1 VTQASPA
8 RVSIWRPRQSV
19 RARFA
24 IFTGISG
31 VLFASVLA
39 FWVVQGQREQLLD
52 AVNASVR
59 REAAVLGQTISASL
73 AERQSQV
80 QQVAALPEVVS
91 GMMEPGALRLL
102 LERTRSYSPE
112 FEWLAMTDARGV
124 VIAATG
130 ARLEGLNVAGEAW
143 FVHGGRGVWVGNPHP
158 AGALKRF
165 LPLDADG
172 RPAQL
177 VDVAVPVIDND
188 GKVIGVM
195 VGVLNWRWISDIHQ
209 ALTARDNDLK
219 NTLLLAPNGDV
230 SIGPVGWLGQW
241 MSPEGLSQIQSDG
254 QSRVLTWPDI
264 GDQLTAL
271 APVRWSAQSGQA
283 PWTLVLRQDP
293 ARVFDPVNT
302 LRQRLLLGGLAGS
315 LAFMV
320 LSWWL
325 SGKVVRPLRKLAHTA
340 RALQEGRPAAFEA
353 PSQYP
358 DEVAMLSGALADL
371 HGNLQVRLAELA
383 AYRDHLEDK
392 ISERTEQLRQAADRA
407 EAANRAKSAF
417 IANMSHEIRTP
428 MNAIMGMTYLLQ
440 QDAPTPTQ
448 AERLG
453 TVQQATEH
461 LLDIINNILDLS
473 KIEAGMF
480 TLAAQDFDLPDVL
493 QRAIDLVGVRAAEKG
508 LGLRLDAAGC
518 PTRVRGD
525 ATRVSQVLIN
535 LLSNAV
541 KFTDHGQ
548 VTLQVRPLKP
558 HSGDAADGDD
568 PSQHT
573 LYVEVRDTGIGIPPD
588 QLARL
593 FNAFV
598 QADESTTRRFG
609 GTGLGLAITRGL
621 VERMGGQIGVSSE
634 PGKGSTFWCTLVLDA
649 AQATTPEAAD
659 AALIAASAQQSAQ
672 TPVAG
677 WSPSGSGTP
686 APTSPV
692 EAMALL
698 RSRHAG
704 ARILLADDNPVN
716 RLLVDEL
723 LGMANIHPQIVQ
735 TGAQA
740 LERVRA
746 QSFDMVLMDIH
757 MPDMDGLT
765 ATRHIRALPGCAQL
779 PIIAMTASVLQE
791 ERDACLAAGMNAH
804 LGKPLDTQHLFV
816 TLLHW
821 LDRQRQTAPTTPFP
835 PPACEP
841 DSLTSSA

>member
-1 VTQASPA
+1 VTPAPQARA
-8 RVSIWRPRQSV
+8 SIWRPRHSV

-39 FWVVQGQREQLLD
+39 FWVVRGQREQLLE

-59 REAAVLGQTISASL
+59 REAAVLGQTISAAL

-80 QQVAALPEVVS
+80 QQMASLPEVVS
-91 GMMEPGALRLL
+91 GMMEPGALRLV

-124 VIAATG
+124 VTTATG

-143 FVHGGRGVWVGNPHP
+143 FVQGSRGVWVGNPHP

-195 VGVLNWRWISDIHQ
+195 VGMLNWRWISDIHQ
-209 ALTARDNDLK
+209 ALTAADADLK
-219 NTLLLAPNGDV
+219 HTLLLSPSGEV
-230 SIGPVGWLGQW
+230 SVGPSGWLGRS
-241 MSPEGLSQIQSDG
+241 MAPPGLAQVKADG
-254 QSRVLTWPDI
+254 QIRVLSWPDI
-264 GDQLTAL
+264 GEQLTAL
-271 APVRWSAQSGQA
+271 APVRWSAQAAQA

-293 ARVFDPVNT
+293 AQVFGPVNT
-302 LRQRLLLGGLAGS
+302 LQRRLLFSGLAGS
-315 LAFMV
+315 LAFMW

-325 SGKVVRPLRKLAHTA
+325 AGKIVRPLRRLAHTA
-340 RALQEGRPAAFEA
+340 RALQEGRPASFEA
-353 PSQYP
+353 PTRHP
-358 DEVAMLSGALADL
+358 DEVGMLSGALADL
-371 HGNLQVRLAELA
+371 HGNLQARLAELA

-392 ISERTEQLRQAADRA
+392 IGERTEQLRQAADRA

-440 QDAPTPTQ
+440 QDEPTPTQ

-480 TLAAQDFDLPDVL
+480 TLAAQDFDLPEVL

-508 LGLRLDAAGC
+508 LGLRLDVAGC
-518 PTRVRGD
+518 PARVRGD

-541 KFTDHGQ
+541 KFTDQGQ

-558 HSGDAADGDD
+558 HAGVAADGDA
-568 PSQHT
+568 PSQHA
-573 LYVEVRDTGIGIPPD
+573 LYIEVRDTGIGISPD
-588 QLARL
+588 QLSRL

-621 VERMGGQIGVSSE
+621 VERMGGQIGVNSE

-649 AQATTPEAAD
+649 AQEPVPEPVDVSAVAF
-659 AALIAASAQQSAQ
+659 ARQSNAQVGAASGGGMSA
-672 TPVAG
+672 AI
-677 WSPSGSGTP
+677 
-686 APTSPV
+686 SPV

-723 LGMANIHPQIVQ
+723 LGMANIHPQIVH

-740 LERVRA
+740 LERVRN
-746 QSFDMVLMDIH
+746 QTFDLLLMDIH

-765 ATRHIRALPGCAQL
+765 ATRHIRALPGCAEL

-791 ERDACLAAGMNAH
+791 ERDACLEAGMNAH
-804 LGKPLDTQHLFV
+804 LGKPLDTQQLFL

-821 LDRQRQTAPTTPFP
+821 LDLQRQRKPGAR
-835 PPACEP
+835 EP
-841 DSLTSSA
+841 DALTSSV

>member
-1 VTQASPA
+1 MTQVPPA
-8 RVSIWRPRQSV
+8 RASTWRPRHSV

-59 REAAVLGQTISASL
+59 REAAVLGQTISAAL

-80 QQVAALPEVVS
+80 QQMASLPEVVS

-102 LERTRSYSPE
+102 LERTRSHSPE

-124 VIAATG
+124 VTTATG

-143 FVHGGRGVWVGNPHP
+143 FVQGSRGVWVGNPHP

-188 GKVIGVM
+188 GKPIGVM
-195 VGVLNWRWISDIHQ
+195 VGMLNWRWIRDIHH
-209 ALTARDNDLK
+209 ALTAADADLK
-219 NTLLLAPNGDV
+219 HTLLLSPSGEV
-230 SIGPVGWLGQW
+230 SVGPAGWLGRN
-241 MSPEGLSQIQSDG
+241 MAPSGLAQVRADG
-254 QSRVLTWPDI
+254 QSRVLSWPDI
-264 GDQLTAL
+264 GEQLTAL
-271 APVRWSAQSGQA
+271 APVGWSAQAAQA

-293 ARVFDPVNT
+293 ARVFGPVNT
-302 LRQRLLLGGLAGS
+302 LQRRLLLSGLAGS
-315 LAFMV
+315 LAFMC

-325 SGKVVRPLRKLAHTA
+325 AGKVVRPLRRLADTA
-340 RALQEGRPAAFEA
+340 RALQEGRPASFEA
-353 PSQYP
+353 PTRHP

-371 HGNLQVRLAELA
+371 HGNLQARLAELA

-392 ISERTEQLRQAADRA
+392 IGERTEQLRQAADRA

-440 QDAPTPTQ
+440 QDAPTPAQ

-480 TLAAQDFDLPDVL
+480 TLAAQDFDLPELL

-518 PTRVRGD
+518 PARVRGD

-541 KFTDHGQ
+541 KFTDRGQ

-558 HSGDAADGDD
+558 HAGAPAGGDA
-568 PSQHT
+568 PLHHT
-573 LYVEVRDTGIGIPPD
+573 LYIEVRDTGIGILPD

-634 PGKGSTFWCTLVLDA
+634 PDKGSTFWCTLVLDA
-649 AQATTPEAAD
+649 AQEAEPSV
-659 AALIAASAQQSAQ
+659 AAWGQSTDPASKARSA
-672 TPVAG
+672 PGGAM
-677 WSPSGSGTP
+677 P

-740 LERVRA
+740 LERVRS
-746 QSFDMVLMDIH
+746 QKFDLLLMDIH

-765 ATRHIRALPGCAQL
+765 ATRHIRALPGCAEL

-791 ERDACLAAGMNAH
+791 ERDACLDAGMNAH
-804 LGKPLDTQHLFV
+804 LGKPLDTQQLFR

-821 LDRQRQTAPTTPFP
+821 LDPQRQPMPDRR
-835 PPACEP
+835 EP
-841 DSLTSSA
+841 DLSSSA